1 MAAIVDQLT
10 FLYSVITIT
19 FNIAAV
25 IILNVEHRKSVF
37 RDLKFSSLINQDS
50 PLENRNTLHIA
61 VIP

>member
-25 IILNVEHRKSVF
+25 IILNV
-37 RDLKFSSLINQDS
+37 
-50 PLENRNTLHIA
+50 
-61 VIP
+61 